1 METTPEYQAK
11 MLKKALLDICQ
22 TLREHPLDM
31 DWHCE
36 DMERMA
42 ILAGGTDRDPKG
54 LEYAAYFLQKAKEEI
69 AKEEEENETS
79 MS

>member
-1 METTPEYQAK
+1 MPTTPEYQVK
-11 MLKKALLDICQ
+11 MLKRALLNVCQ
-22 TLREHPLDM
+22 LLRDHPIDM

-36 DMERMA
+36 DMERLA
-42 ILAGGTDRDPKG
+42 ILAGGRDRDPKG

-69 AKEEEENETS
+69 AKEEKNETS